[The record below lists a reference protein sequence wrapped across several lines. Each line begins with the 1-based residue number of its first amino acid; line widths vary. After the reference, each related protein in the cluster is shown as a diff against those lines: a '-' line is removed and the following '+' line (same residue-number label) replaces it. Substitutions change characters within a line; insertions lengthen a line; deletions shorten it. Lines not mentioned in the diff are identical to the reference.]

1 MRRNGVLQGASR
13 ISDRFFDWAAKRNPR
28 VVLMVLAV
36 PALATGLVVTVHSG
50 NTLSGL
56 AARYC
61 GATHTNDWTGI
72 YAANKATIGSNPNL
86 IFPGQKLAI
95 KCDDPPQLLKLGSV
109 QPAQS
114 PSSGGSVYGITYGD
128 PNYCGDGDGDGWDVN
143 CSIIHSAPAPNP
155 ITQGRTYAGGTYS
168 GGGGF
173 QSCVIARESGGNSQ
187 VMNSSG
193 HYGLYQFSASTWA
206 AYGGN
211 PADFGNASVAE
222 QNQIF
227 NNAMATAGGAANWS
241 PYDGC

>member
-28 VVLMVLAV
+28 IALMALAA
-36 PALATGLVVTVHSG
+36 PALVTGLVITVHSG

-56 AARYC
+56 AAQYC

-86 IFPGQKLAI
+86 ILPGQKLAI
-95 KCDDPPQLLKLGSV
+95 KCDDPPQLLPLGSSNS
-109 QPAQS
+109 QPA
-114 PSSGGSVYGITYGD
+114 PSTSGRVYGVTYGD
-128 PNYCGDGDGDGWDVN
+128 PNYCGDGDKDGWDVS
-143 CSIIHSAPAPNP
+143 CGPVRQAPASPV
-155 ITQGRTYAGGTYS
+155 TQGGTYS

-173 QSCVIARESGGNSQ
+173 QSCVISRESGGNSQ
-187 VMNSSG
+187 VMNSTG

-211 PADFGNASVAE
+211 PADFGNASVSE

-227 NNAMATAGGAANWS
+227 ANAMATAGGASNWA

>member
-1 MRRNGVLQGASR
+1 MRRNGVLTRASR
-13 ISDRFFDWAAKRNPR
+13 ISGLFFDWVIKRNPR
-28 VVLMVLAV
+28 VALMALAA
-36 PALATGLVVTVHSG
+36 PALVTGLVVTVHSG

-86 IFPGQKLAI
+86 IYPNQHLVI
-95 KCDDPPQLLKLGSV
+95 PKCDDPPQLLRLGSTNG
-109 QPAQS
+109 QPA
-114 PSSGGSVYGITYGD
+114 PSTSGRVYGVTYGD
-128 PNYCGDGDGDGWDVN
+128 PNYCGDGDRDGWDVA
-143 CSIIHSAPAPNP
+143 CGPTRQAPANP
-155 ITQGRTYAGGTYS
+155 VIQGRTYSGTYS

-187 VMNSSG
+187 IMNSTG

-211 PADFGNASVAE
+211 PADFGNASVSE

-227 NNAMATAGGAANWS
+227 ANAMATAGGASNWS

>member
-1 MRRNGVLQGASR
+1 MRRNGVLTRASR
-13 ISDRFFDWAAKRNPR
+13 ISERFFDWAIKRNPR
-28 VVLMVLAV
+28 VALMALAA
-36 PALATGLVVTVHSG
+36 PALVTGLVVTVHSG

-56 AARYC
+56 AAQYC

-86 IFPGQKLAI
+86 ILIGQKLAI
-95 KCDDPPQLLKLGSV
+95 KCDDPPQLLRLGSV
-109 QPAQS
+109 QSVQ
-114 PSSGGSVYGITYGD
+114 SSGKVWEITYGY
-128 PNYCGDGDGDGWDVN
+128 PNYCGDGDRDGWDVA
-143 CSIIHSAPAPNP
+143 CQTVHQAPAPNP
-155 ITQGRTYAGGTYS
+155 VTQGRTYAGGTYS

-173 QSCVIARESGGNSQ
+173 QSCVISRESGGNSQ

-193 HYGLYQFSASTWA
+193 HYGLYQFSAGTWA

-222 QNQIF
+222 QNQVF
-227 NNAMATAGGAANWS
+227 NNAIAAGGQSNWS

>member
-1 MRRNGVLQGASR
+1 MRRNGVQKRASR
-13 ISDRFFDWAAKRNPR
+13 ISERIFDWAIKRNRR
-28 VVLMVLAV
+28 VALMALAA
-36 PALATGLVVTVHSG
+36 PALVTGLVVTVHSG

-56 AARYC
+56 AAQYC

-86 IFPGQKLAI
+86 ILIGQNLVI
-95 KCDDPPQLLKLGSV
+95 PKCDDPPQLLALGSTNSA
-109 QPAQS
+109 PS
-114 PSSGGSVYGITYGD
+114 TPSSGRVYGITYGD
-128 PNYCGDGDGDGWDVN
+128 PNYCGDGDRDGWDVS
-143 CSIIHSAPAPNP
+143 CQTVHSAPAPNP
-155 ITQGRTYAGGTYS
+155 VTQGGTYSGTYS

-173 QSCVIARESGGNSQ
+173 QSCVISRESGGNSQ
-187 VMNSSG
+187 IMNSSG

-227 NNAMATAGGAANWS
+227 NNAIAAGGQSNWA